1 MGLKKY
7 LPPLS
12 VAIFLAFAFML
23 MAFVNAFPLV
33 TSDTGS
39 YINNGF
45 MMWIPADRPLFYSLF
60 LRVFELGISL
70 WIPVWIQAFG
80 VSVLFGRMAFV
91 LLGEDRFNWKLYL
104 LGGLAAVAFTSV
116 SWFVSQLMPDFFTGL
131 MGMALLLFFLDRLPW
146 ARLGYLV
153 FIMGSALVHYANIF
167 SLLLMALCLI
177 LLTYRLEKKKLKM
190 AVGLFGTGWACLL
203 IIVAMHAAK
212 GHGLI
217 LSKGSHVFLIGKLS
231 ENGILQRFL
240 EENCGAKDYAL
251 CPYRDQLPDKAYEY
265 VWNSQSPLYLQG
277 GWEETK
283 ESDQEL
289 LRDLWVSPSYYWEML
304 WKGVRDSFIQ
314 LFSPQLGDGLRAYG
328 EGSAPYYRLGQY
340 YPGQLEAYS
349 SSRQN
354 QEELTWGWANILYLS
369 FLILSTAG
377 VVYLA
382 VKGGM
387 PDRYWWAYLII
398 VLLLVSNAIVTANL
412 ANVLA
417 RLSARVWWTLPMV
430 NILYVIDSWA
440 GKFFV
445 LGGEKS

>member
-1 MGLKKY
+1 MELKKY
-7 LPPLS
+7 LPPLL
-12 VAIFLAFAFML
+12 VAVSLAFAFML
-23 MAFVNAFPLV
+23 MAFVNGFPLV

-70 WIPVWIQAFG
+70 WIPLWIQAFG
-80 VSVLFGRMAFV
+80 VSVLFGRMTFV

-104 LGGLAAVAFTSV
+104 LGGIATVAFTSV

-131 MGMALLLFFLDRLPW
+131 MGMALLLFFLDRLLW

-153 FIMGSALVHYANIF
+153 IIMGSALVHYANIF
-167 SLLLMALCLI
+167 SLLLIALCLI
-177 LLTYRLEKKKLKM
+177 LLTYLLEKKKLKM
-190 AVGLFGTGWACLL
+190 VLGLLGTGLACLL
-203 IIVAMHAAK
+203 IIVAMHAVR

-240 EENCGAKDYAL
+240 EENCGKKTYAL
-251 CPYRDQLPDKAYEY
+251 CPYRDQLPNKAYEY

-289 LRDLWVSPSYYWEML
+289 LGDLWVSPSYYWEML
-304 WKGVRDSFIQ
+304 RKGVRDSFIQ
-314 LFSPQLGDGLRAYG
+314 LFSPQLGDGLRSYE

-340 YPGQLEAYS
+340 YPEQLEAYA

-354 QEELTWGWANILYLS
+354 RGELTWGWANFLYIS
-369 FLILSTAG
+369 FLILSMIG

-382 VKGGM
+382 VRGGM

-398 VLLLVSNAIVTANL
+398 VLLLVFNAIVTANL

-430 NILYVIDSWA
+430 NILYLLDSW
-440 GKFFV
+440 GRKIPV